1 MEGSVGL
8 REFAPYT
15 LSSIGLDWVGLGW
28 IGICVRKKKVVGANL
43 SFLSSVTRFIEQTPG
58 VYNYA
63 AKIWRTDDGC
73 HNIDF
78 NGYLD
83 AHHGYCCGSLPCDI
97 WA

>member
-1 MEGSVGL
+1 LGFVSL
-8 REFAPYT
+8 RHTHP
-15 LSSIGLDWVGLGW
+15 LRLDWIGLKSVCKGKEKKLVGRELTYF
-28 IGICVRKKKVVGANL
+28 
-43 SFLSSVTRFIEQTPG
+43 FLSSVTRFIEQTPG